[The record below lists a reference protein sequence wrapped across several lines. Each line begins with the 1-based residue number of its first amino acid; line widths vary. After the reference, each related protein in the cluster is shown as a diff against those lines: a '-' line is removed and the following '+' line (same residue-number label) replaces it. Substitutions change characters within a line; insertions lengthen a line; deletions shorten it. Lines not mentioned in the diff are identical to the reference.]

1 MDSPYNALI
10 VVVMDIGFRNYSSP
24 MFLTSTT
31 VEHKLENQGN
41 CICSTSSNFHT
52 RRASSKPKR
61 RSVDTVGRVRR
72 RGQSLDLARTAKR
85 RFGSLSGFLWRKN
98 GGRVPFSPSTAI
110 RLIDGDW
117 GRKSFGLMCGLR
129 DETHALVRRR

>member
-52 RRASSKPKR
+52 RRVVKAEETLR
-61 RSVDTVGRVRR
+61 RHSWS
-72 RGQSLDLARTAKR
+72 GQTQRSESRPRTNCETSIR
-85 RFGSLSGFLWRKN
+85 ILIGISWRKN

-117 GRKSFGLMCGLR
+117 GEKVVWF
-129 DETHALVRRR
+129 DVWPT